1 MPKTNKT
8 SRQVVLNTAYAPSTA
23 SSKKITVN
31 GKTVTVSA
39 NTQVGKSAPRMKGKV
54 EHKGA
59 AAETKKLEAAIK
71 TLRGQQIG
79 GIDECEMIQKKDG
92 QYKITNWKNPKIM
105 CTNEGGV
112 FFVTGANK
120 VEEMTEEQFNKAAQA
135 QIEEITKQFAAPAS
149 TEEKK
154 EEEVKEE
161 KKEEATPAET
171 EEKKE

>member
-1 MPKTNKT
+1 MPKTNNT
-8 SRQVVLNTAYAPSTA
+8 SRQTVLNTAYAPTSGA
-23 SSKKITVN
+23 SKKITVN
-31 GKTVTVSA
+31 GKTVIVTA
-39 NTQVGKSAPRMKGKV
+39 NTHVGKSAPRMKGKV

-71 TLRGQQIG
+71 TLKGQHIG

-105 CTNEGGV
+105 CTSEGGV

-135 QIEEITKQFAAPAS
+135 QIEEITKQFAAPAA
-149 TEEKK
+149 EEKK

-161 KKEEATPAET
+161 KKEEAETPAA